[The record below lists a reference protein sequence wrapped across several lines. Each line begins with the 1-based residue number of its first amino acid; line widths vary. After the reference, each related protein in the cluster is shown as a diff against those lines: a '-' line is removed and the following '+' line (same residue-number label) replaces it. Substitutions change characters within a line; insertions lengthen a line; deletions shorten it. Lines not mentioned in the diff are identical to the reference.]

1 VDDDDSTDD
10 AAAYIASSM
19 PMDYVSEDFYR
30 KAYDFL
36 GHNLDVTHPRAGI
49 FLPY

>member
-1 VDDDDSTDD
+1 MDDDDSKDD

-19 PMDYVSEDFYR
+19 PIDHVSEDFYR
-30 KAYDFL
+30 KVCDFL

-49 FLPY
+49 FLLY